1 MSNQVTPE
9 TKKVST
15 VLEKSTRAL
24 AAGQAAIGKVIVDLE
39 AGVTALVAQQQSL
52 AQDIE
57 FKGREL
63 AEVTANTEAAARDA
77 KIELDFR
84 IRENEE
90 QVRNELVKKAG
101 FVTTTQAEIKALVEE
116 AQAAHVRAA
125 QTEFEAV
132 IRAEQALHAKY
143 GAEIANLKAGQKVE
157 LAELNA
163 QAKSDATTIA
173 LLKGQIASL
182 EETIKANREAD
193 VQKAEAASKAAGVV
207 VNAGK

>member
-24 AAGQAAIGKVIVDLE
+24 AAGQTAIGKVIADLE
-39 AGVTALVAQQQSL
+39 SGVSTLVAQQQSL

-63 AEVTANTEAAARDA
+63 AEVTATTDAAVRDA
-77 KIELDFR
+77 KIDLDFR
-84 IRENEE
+84 VRENEDK
-90 QVRNELVKKAG
+90 VRNELVKKAG
-101 FVTTTQAEIKALVEE
+101 LVTTTQAELNELAEE
-116 AQAAHVRAA
+116 AQAANVRAN

-132 IRAEQALHAKY
+132 KRAEQALHAKY
-143 GAEIANLKAGQKVE
+143 SSQISDISADQKV
-157 LAELNA
+157 AIATYSA

-173 LLKGQIASL
+173 LLKGQIESL
-182 EETIKANREAD
+182 EATIKANREAD

>member
-24 AAGQAAIGKVIVDLE
+24 AAGQTAIGKVIADLE
-39 AGVTALVAQQQSL
+39 SGVSTLVAQQQSL

-63 AEVTANTEAAARDA
+63 AEVTATTDAAVRDA
-77 KIELDFR
+77 KIDLDFR
-84 IRENEE
+84 VRENEDK
-90 QVRNELVKKAG
+90 VRNELVKKAG
-101 FVTTTQAEIKALVEE
+101 LVTTTQAELNELAEE
-116 AQAAHVRAA
+116 AQAANVRAN

-132 IRAEQALHAKY
+132 KRAEQALHSKY
-143 GAEIANLKAGQKVE
+143 GSEIAGLKADQKVE

-173 LLKGQIASL
+173 LLKGQIESL
-182 EETIKANREAD
+182 EATIKANREAD

>member
-24 AAGQAAIGKVIVDLE
+24 AAGQAAIGKVIIELE
-39 AGVTALVAQQQSL
+39 AGVTALIAQQQSL

-63 AEVTANTEAAARDA
+63 AEVTANTEAAVRDA

-84 IRENEE
+84 VRENEDK
-90 QVRNELVKKAG
+90 VRIDLVKKAG
-101 FVTTTQAEIKALVEE
+101 LVTITQAALTELEE
-116 AQAAHVRAA
+116 DTAAANVRANQA
-125 QTEFEAV
+125 EFEAV
-132 IRAEQALHAKY
+132 KRAEQALHVKY
-143 GAEIANLKAGQKVE
+143 GYEIASLKADQKVE
-157 LAELNA
+157 LAKLNA
-163 QAKSDATTIA
+163 QAMSDATTIA
-173 LLKGQIASL
+173 LLKGQIAYL
-182 EETIKANREAD
+182 EETINANREAD

>member
-101 FVTTTQAEIKALVEE
+101 LITTTQVELNALAEE
-116 AQAAHVRAA
+116 AQAANVRAS

-132 IRAEQALHAKY
+132 KRAEQALHAKY
-143 GAEIANLKAGQKVE
+143 GSEIASLKAEQKVE

>member
-39 AGVTALVAQQQSL
+39 AGVAALVAQQQSL

-63 AEVTANTEAAARDA
+63 AEVTANTEAAVRDA

-84 IRENEE
+84 VRENED
-90 QVRNELVKKAG
+90 QVRIDLVKKAG
-101 FVTTTQAEIKALVEE
+101 LVTVTQAALTELEE
-116 AQAAHVRAA
+116 DAAVANARANQA
-125 QTEFEAV
+125 EFEAV
-132 IRAEQALHAKY
+132 KRAEQALHAKY
-143 GAEIANLKAGQKVE
+143 GSEIANLKAEQKVE

-193 VQKAEAASKAAGVV
+193 VQKAEAASKAAGVI

>member
-15 VLEKSTRAL
+15 VLEKSARAL
-24 AAGQAAIGKVIVDLE
+24 AVGQAAFSKVIADLE
-39 AGVTALVAQQQSL
+39 SGVSTLVAQQQSL

-63 AEVTANTEAAARDA
+63 AEVTATTDAAVRDA
-77 KIELDFR
+77 KIDLDFR
-84 IRENEE
+84 VRENEDK
-90 QVRNELVKKAG
+90 VRNELVKKAG
-101 FVTTTQAEIKALVEE
+101 LVTTTQAELNALEEE
-116 AQAAHVRAA
+116 AQAANVRAN

-132 IRAEQALHAKY
+132 KRAEQALHSKY
-143 GAEIANLKAGQKVE
+143 NAEIAGLKADQKVE

-173 LLKGQIASL
+173 LLKGQIESL
-182 EETIKANREAD
+182 EATIKANREAD

>member
-24 AAGQAAIGKVIVDLE
+24 AAGQAAIGKVILDLE
-39 AGVTALVAQQQSL
+39 AGVAALVAQQQSL

-63 AEVTANTEAAARDA
+63 AEVTANTEAAMRDA

-84 IRENEE
+84 VRENEDK
-90 QVRNELVKKAG
+90 VLTELVKKAG
-101 FVTTTQAEIKALVEE
+101 LVTTTQAALTELEE
-116 AQAAHVRAA
+116 DAAVANARAN
-125 QTEFEAV
+125 QTEFESV
-132 IRAEQALHAKY
+132 KRAEQALHAKY
-143 GAEIANLKAGQKVE
+143 GSEIANLKAEQKVE

>member
-24 AAGQAAIGKVIVDLE
+24 AAGQAAIGKVIVELE
-39 AGVTALVAQQQSL
+39 AGVASLVAQQQSL

-63 AEVTANTEAAARDA
+63 AEVTANTEAAVRDA

-84 IRENEE
+84 VRENEDK
-90 QVRNELVKKAG
+90 VRIDLVKKAG
-101 FVTTTQAEIKALVEE
+101 LVTVTQAALTELEE
-116 AQAAHVRAA
+116 DAAVANARAN
-125 QTEFEAV
+125 QSEFESV
-132 IRAEQALHAKY
+132 KRAEQALHAKY
-143 GAEIANLKAGQKVE
+143 SSEIATLKADQKVE

>member
-1 MSNQVTPE
+1 MSNQVTQE

-132 IRAEQALHAKY
+132 KRAEQALHAKY
-143 GAEIANLKAGQKVE
+143 GAEIANLKADQKVE

>member
-24 AAGQAAIGKVIVDLE
+24 AAGQTAIGKVIVDLE
-39 AGVTALVAQQQSL
+39 AGVAALVAHQQSL

-63 AEVTANTEAAARDA
+63 AEVNANTEAAVRDA
-77 KIELDFR
+77 KIALDFR
-84 IRENEE
+84 VRENEDK
-90 QVRNELVKKAG
+90 VRIDLVKKAG
-101 FVTTTQAEIKALVEE
+101 LVTTTQAALTELEKDAAV
-116 AQAAHVRAA
+116 ANARTNQA
-125 QTEFEAV
+125 EFEAV
-132 IRAEQALHAKY
+132 KRAEQALHAKY
-143 GAEIANLKAGQKVE
+143 GSEIANLKADQKVE

-207 VNAGK
+207 VNACK

>member
-24 AAGQAAIGKVIVDLE
+24 AAGQTAIGKVIADLE
-39 AGVTALVAQQQSL
+39 SGVSNLVAQQQSL

-63 AEVTANTEAAARDA
+63 AEVTATTDAAVRDA
-77 KIELDFR
+77 KIDLDFR
-84 IRENEE
+84 VRENEDK
-90 QVRNELVKKAG
+90 VRNELLKKAG
-101 FVTTTQAEIKALVEE
+101 LVATTQAELNELAEE
-116 AQAAHVRAA
+116 AQAANVRAN

-132 IRAEQALHAKY
+132 KRAEQALHSKY
-143 GAEIANLKAGQKVE
+143 NAEIAGLKADQKVE

-173 LLKGQIASL
+173 LLKGQIESL
-182 EETIKANREAD
+182 EATIKANREAD

>member
-116 AQAAHVRAA
+116 AQVANVRAS

-132 IRAEQALHAKY
+132 KRAEQALHAKY
-143 GAEIANLKAGQKVE
+143 GSEIANLKADQKVE

-173 LLKGQIASL
+173 LLKGQIVSL

>member
-24 AAGQAAIGKVIVDLE
+24 AAGQAAIGKVIIDLE
-39 AGVTALVAQQQSL
+39 AGVTALVAQQQAL

-63 AEVTANTEAAARDA
+63 AEVTANTEAAVRDA

-84 IRENEE
+84 VRENEDK
-90 QVRNELVKKAG
+90 VRIDLVKKAG
-101 FVTTTQAEIKALVEE
+101 LVTITQAALTELEE
-116 AQAAHVRAA
+116 DTAAANVRANQA
-125 QTEFEAV
+125 EFEAV
-132 IRAEQALHAKY
+132 KRAEQALHVKY
-143 GAEIANLKAGQKVE
+143 GSEIASLKADQKVE
-157 LAELNA
+157 LAKLNA
-163 QAKSDATTIA
+163 QAMSDASTIA

>member
-39 AGVTALVAQQQSL
+39 SGVASLVAQQQSL

-63 AEVTANTEAAARDA
+63 AEVTANTDAAVREA
-77 KIELDFR
+77 KIDLDFR
-84 IRENEE
+84 VRENEVV
-90 QVRNELVKKAG
+90 VRNELVKKAG
-101 FVTTTQAEIKALVEE
+101 LITTTQAEINALMEE
-116 AQAAHVRAA
+116 AQAANVRAT

-132 IRAEQALHAKY
+132 KRAEQALHAKY
-143 GAEIANLKAGQKVE
+143 QSEIANLKADQKVE

-207 VNAGK
+207 VNAVK

>member
-1 MSNQVTPE
+1 MSNQVTPD

-24 AAGQAAIGKVIVDLE
+24 AAGHAAIGKVIVELE
-39 AGVTALVAQQQSL
+39 AGVASLVAQQQSL

-84 IRENEE
+84 VRENEDK
-90 QVRNELVKKAG
+90 VRIDLVKKAG
-101 FVTTTQAEIKALVEE
+101 LVTVTQAALTELEE
-116 AQAAHVRAA
+116 DAAVANVRAN
-125 QTEFEAV
+125 QSEFEAV
-132 IRAEQALHAKY
+132 KRAEQALHAKY
-143 GAEIANLKAGQKVE
+143 SSEIANLKADQKVE

>member
-24 AAGQAAIGKVIVDLE
+24 VAGQTAIGKVIVDLE
-39 AGVTALVAQQQSL
+39 AGVAALVAQQQSL

-63 AEVTANTEAAARDA
+63 AEVTANTEAAVRDA

-84 IRENEE
+84 VRENEDK
-90 QVRNELVKKAG
+90 VRIDLVKKAG
-101 FVTTTQAEIKALVEE
+101 LVTTTQAALTELEE
-116 AQAAHVRAA
+116 DAAVANARANQA
-125 QTEFEAV
+125 EFEAV
-132 IRAEQALHAKY
+132 KRAEQALHAKY
-143 GAEIANLKAGQKVE
+143 GSEIANLKADQKVE

-207 VNAGK
+207 VNAVK

>member
-24 AAGQAAIGKVIVDLE
+24 AAGQTAIGKVIADLE
-39 AGVTALVAQQQSL
+39 SGVSTLVAQQQSL

-63 AEVTANTEAAARDA
+63 AEVTATTDAAVRDA
-77 KIELDFR
+77 KIDLDFR
-84 IRENEE
+84 VRENEDK
-90 QVRNELVKKAG
+90 VRNELVKKAG
-101 FVTTTQAEIKALVEE
+101 LVTTTQAELNELAEE
-116 AQAAHVRAA
+116 AQAANVRAN

-132 IRAEQALHAKY
+132 KRAEQALHSKY
-143 GAEIANLKAGQKVE
+143 NAEIAGLKADQKVE

-173 LLKGQIASL
+173 LLKGQIESL
-182 EETIKANREAD
+182 EATIKANREAD

>member
-24 AAGQAAIGKVIVDLE
+24 AAGQAAIGKVIIELE
-39 AGVTALVAQQQSL
+39 SGVATLIAQQQSL

-63 AEVTANTEAAARDA
+63 AEVAANTEAAVRDA

-84 IRENEE
+84 VRENED
-90 QVRNELVKKAG
+90 QVRNDLVKKAG
-101 FVTTTQAEIKALVEE
+101 LVTVTQAALTELEE
-116 AQAAHVRAA
+116 DAAVANVRANQA
-125 QTEFEAV
+125 EFEAV
-132 IRAEQALHAKY
+132 KRAEQALHAKY
-143 GAEIANLKAGQKVE
+143 GSEIANLKAEQKVE

>member
-84 IRENEE
+84 IRENEV

-101 FVTTTQAEIKALVEE
+101 LITTTQAALNALVEE
-116 AQAAHVRAA
+116 AQAESVRAS

-132 IRAEQALHAKY
+132 KRAEQALHAKY
-143 GAEIANLKAGQKVE
+143 GAEIANLKAEQKVE

>member
-24 AAGQAAIGKVIVDLE
+24 AAGQTAIGKVIADLE
-39 AGVTALVAQQQSL
+39 SGVSNLVAQQQSL

-63 AEVTANTEAAARDA
+63 AEVTATTDAAVRDA
-77 KIELDFR
+77 KIDLDFR
-84 IRENEE
+84 VRENEDK
-90 QVRNELVKKAG
+90 VRNELVKKAG
-101 FVTTTQAEIKALVEE
+101 LVTTTQAELNALEEE
-116 AQAAHVRAA
+116 AQAANVRAN

-132 IRAEQALHAKY
+132 KRAEQALHSKY
-143 GAEIANLKAGQKVE
+143 NAEIAGLKADQKVE

-173 LLKGQIASL
+173 LLKGQIESL
-182 EETIKANREAD
+182 EATIKANREAD

>member
-24 AAGQAAIGKVIVDLE
+24 VAGQTAIGKVIVDLE
-39 AGVTALVAQQQSL
+39 AGVAALVAQQQSL

-63 AEVTANTEAAARDA
+63 AEVTANTEAAVRDA

-84 IRENEE
+84 VRENEDK
-90 QVRNELVKKAG
+90 VRIDLVKKAG
-101 FVTTTQAEIKALVEE
+101 LVTTTQAALTELEE
-116 AQAAHVRAA
+116 DAVVANARAN
-125 QTEFEAV
+125 QSEFESV
-132 IRAEQALHAKY
+132 KRAEQALHAKY
-143 GAEIANLKAGQKVE
+143 GSEIANLKADQKVE

-182 EETIKANREAD
+182 EETIKANRDAD

>member
-24 AAGQAAIGKVIVDLE
+24 VAGQTAIAKVIADLE
-39 AGVTALVAQQQSL
+39 SGVSSLVAQQQSL

-63 AEVTANTEAAARDA
+63 AEVTATTDAAVRDA
-77 KIELDFR
+77 KIDLDFR
-84 IRENEE
+84 VRENEDK
-90 QVRNELVKKAG
+90 VRNDLVKKAG
-101 FVTTTQAEIKALVEE
+101 LVTTTQAALTELEE
-116 AQAAHVRAA
+116 DAAVAYARAN
-125 QTEFEAV
+125 QSEFEAV
-132 IRAEQALHAKY
+132 KRAEQALHAKY
-143 GAEIANLKAGQKVE
+143 GSEIANLKADQKVE